1 MALGTGIATSVA
13 SATGTE
19 TIAGSGRDTGTSIRI
34 ALTTV
39 FTETIVD
46 DTTAIPS
53 LDAMGGAHTVGI
65 EAKRRAGGTVTCR
78 PGRQRRLQPATLG
91 ITRKTIAT
99 GTSAI
104 RSAGPRSSHEFRPG
118 EGCRSQK
125 GSPLT
130 AGLNEV
136 SPSRVTSMARG
147 SVGPISRF
155 AAHGDNSGALV
166 SAEMRL

>member
-1 MALGTGIATSVA
+1 MPAEKRSA
-13 SATGTE
+13 SAWC
-19 TIAGSGRDTGTSIRI
+19 SGRP
-34 ALTTV
+34 LTDHGMAKKREIQCIEEKTAAGV
-39 FTETIVD
+39 PRYVAQDDCRAVGSTELVGFDFGKVSNINIVD

-104 RSAGPRSSHEFRPG
+104 RSAGPEARTSSVREKAAGRK
-118 EGCRSQK
+118 K
-125 GSPLT
+125 G
-130 AGLNEV
+130 
-136 SPSRVTSMARG
+136 RR
-147 SVGPISRF
+147 
-155 AAHGDNSGALV
+155 
-166 SAEMRL
+166 